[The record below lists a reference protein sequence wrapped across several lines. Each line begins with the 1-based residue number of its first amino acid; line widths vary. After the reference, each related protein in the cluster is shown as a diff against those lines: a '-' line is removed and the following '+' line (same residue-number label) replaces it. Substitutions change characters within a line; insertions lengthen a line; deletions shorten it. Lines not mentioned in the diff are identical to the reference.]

1 MKKYFLLVVLMMVVF
16 LWLGSD
22 ASAAVTCDDWRTQC
36 ASASL
41 CDCIEDTDLSGN
53 SYSPPIYMCEC
64 KDSPSSATT
73 AKDNCEIRWDS
84 WISDGAWNMWC
95 CYSDCVA
102 CMKTPWYVLKFDATA
117 YRIDCFDSGDQ
128 ALVSSLPCTL
138 SSSKYY
144 NDPNSTSSDLNIT
157 CKCKTGYGDYPWN
170 TTPNICQPCSDPDVC
185 CGVKL
190 NTNVPFIGNCLEQD
204 TSDPSAVSPER
215 AFPVLMSSLTKIL
228 VTVILIVSFVL
239 IVVWGIMIASAW
251 ANQSRASEWRK
262 LIMKVVVG
270 IALLGASGVILRL
283 INPNFFG

>member
-16 LWLGSD
+16 LWWGTSLAL
-22 ASAAVTCDDWRTQC
+22 ASC
-36 ASASL
+36 
-41 CDCIEDTDLSGN
+41 EDKN
-53 SYSPPIYMCEC
+53 I
-64 KDSPSSATT
+64 
-73 AKDNCEIRWDS
+73 
-84 WISDGAWNMWC
+84 
-95 CYSDCVA
+95 
-102 CMKTPWYVLKFDATA
+102 
-117 YRIDCFDSGDQ
+117 
-128 ALVSSLPCTL
+128 
-138 SSSKYY
+138 
-144 NDPNSTSSDLNIT
+144 STSSYYNYLWSSGGVAHKFTCEDDSSRNTVCPDGSQTCVWNWTNCTASWKSCCICNQPLTYMQPKSIT
-157 CKCKTGYGDYPWN
+157 EPSGDIAPAIASSLLCTRSWSILYWDYNAEDVAVGLLCKCKTGYGEYYDPDLN
-170 TTPNICQPCSDPDVC
+170 KTTCQPCSLKKVC

-239 IVVWGIMIASAW
+239 IVVGGIMIASAW
-251 ANQSRASEWRK
+251 PNQSKASEGRK

>member
-1 MKKYFLLVVLMMVVF
+1 MKKYFLLAVLMMVVF
-16 LWLGSD
+16 LWWGNYTMGQDWTQIDLWESSSTYTWPTNSEVPTNPYSD
-22 ASAAVTCDDWRTQC
+22 QITNYEMDPNQMWSSD
-36 ASASL
+36 S
-41 CDCIEDTDLSGN
+41 TDLWSQVVL
-53 SYSPPIYMCEC
+53 PV
-64 KDSPSSATT
+64 T
-73 AKDNCEIRWDS
+73 ACTRS
-84 WISDGAWNMWC
+84 WSIL
-95 CYSDCVA
+95 Y
-102 CMKTPWYVLKFDATA
+102 L
-117 YRIDCFDSGDQ
+117 
-128 ALVSSLPCTL
+128 
-138 SSSKYY
+138 
-144 NDPNSTSSDLNIT
+144 DLNAEDVAVGLL
-157 CKCKTGYGDYPWN
+157 CKCKTGYGEYYDTALNKP
-170 TTPNICQPCSDPDVC
+170 TCQPCSRKDVC

-239 IVVWGIMIASAW
+239 IVVGGIMIASAW

>member
-1 MKKYFLLVVLMMVVF
+1 MKKYFLLAVLMMVVF
-16 LWLGSD
+16 LWWGNYSMGQTEQNISQCSD
-22 ASAAVTCDDWRTQC
+22 YDNEWIEAVNWSCSGWYTPESGPWGM
-36 ASASL
+36 L
-41 CDCIEDTDLSGN
+41 CCNPNPVWWTWAFCVDTPNSILNNDPHAIVTTVGILCKCMPGYGEYYDTDLN
-53 SYSPPIYMCEC
+53 
-64 KDSPSSATT
+64 KTT
-73 AKDNCEIRWDS
+73 
-84 WISDGAWNMWC
+84 
-95 CYSDCVA
+95 
-102 CMKTPWYVLKFDATA
+102 
-117 YRIDCFDSGDQ
+117 
-128 ALVSSLPCTL
+128 
-138 SSSKYY
+138 
-144 NDPNSTSSDLNIT
+144 
-157 CKCKTGYGDYPWN
+157 
-170 TTPNICQPCSDPDVC
+170 CQPCSRKDVC

-239 IVVWGIMIASAW
+239 IVVGGIMIASAW